1 MTTKNLVASAY
12 VGTVAAMVIPDTMKR
27 GSGVLLYSFPFVV
40 ATGITYFIS
49 NKLFY
54 ATVALQG
61 VLLATII
68 TQHIYAMTQSIY
80 ARTRSIHAENQVNK
94 AIQDNQPKIAAIA

>member
-12 VGTVAAMVIPDTMKR
+12 VGTVAAMVIPDIMKR

-40 ATGITYFIS
+40 ATGITYFIN

-80 ARTRSIHAENQVNK
+80 ARTRSIHAENQVHK

>member
-12 VGTVAAMVIPDTMKR
+12 VGTVAAMVIPSIGKK
-27 GSGVLLYSFPFVV
+27 GSEMLLLSSPFVI
-40 ATGITYFIS
+40 ATGITYFIN

-54 ATVALQG
+54 ATVALQEI
-61 VLLATII
+61 LFATVMI
-68 TQHIYAMTQSIY
+68 Q
-80 ARTRSIHAENQVNK
+80 SIHAKNQVNK

>member
-54 ATVALQG
+54 ATVALQEI
-61 VLLATII
+61 LFATVMI
-68 TQHIYAMTQSIY
+68 Q
-80 ARTRSIHAENQVNK
+80 SIHAKNQVNK

>member
-12 VGTVAAMVIPDTMKR
+12 VGTVAAMVIPDIMKR

-40 ATGITYFIS
+40 ATGITYFIN

-68 TQHIYAMTQSIY
+68 
-80 ARTRSIHAENQVNK
+80 TRSIHAENQVNK

>member
-54 ATVALQG
+54 ATVALQEI
-61 VLLATII
+61 LFATVMI
-68 TQHIYAMTQSIY
+68 Q
-80 ARTRSIHAENQVNK
+80 SIHAKNQVNK
-94 AIQDNQPKIAAIA
+94 AIQNNQPKIAAIA

>member
-1 MTTKNLVASAY
+1 MTTKDLVMDAY
-12 VGTVAAMVIPDTMKR
+12 VGTVAAMVIPDIMKR

-54 ATVALQG
+54 ATVALQEI
-61 VLLATII
+61 LFATVMI
-68 TQHIYAMTQSIY
+68 Q
-80 ARTRSIHAENQVNK
+80 SIHAKNQVNK
-94 AIQDNQPKIAAIA
+94 AIQNNQPKIAAIA